1 MATYNSSSATSSYPL
16 PHAEN
21 PLNVDVA
28 RLRSALEIADAQV
41 AARLPIASYTAADV
55 MVKVKSLDGPGSGL
69 DADTLDGI
77 HAAGFAAAS
86 HTHADATTGTAG
98 FMTAADKTKMDGI
111 GAGANVI
118 SVNAKTGALTLN
130 YSDVGASPSSHTHA
144 DATTNA
150 SGFMPAAALSK
161 LNGIGAGANVIS
173 VNAKTG
179 ALTLNYSDVGASPSS
194 HTHADATSGA
204 AGFMAAADKT
214 KLDGINAQ
222 TYIAAGTPYNSG
234 SQVAGVSVNASVAA
248 NPNNFYEVRGSG
260 GAAALGFHR
269 PGVFGAFFGLD
280 SDNAWKVGGWSY
292 GANSYKLWHEG
303 NDGPGSGLDADTLD
317 GLQATAFAAAVHTH
331 TGGQIPVVKS
341 IQKCLVEFLGSGT
354 YNVAI
359 SSVNTATSIIV
370 MACNN
375 AGGVYV
381 EAYIQTATN
390 VVANATGAAL
400 LRFQVVEFY

>member
-98 FMTAADKTKMDGI
+98 FMTAADKTKMD
-111 GAGANVI
+111 
-118 SVNAKTGALTLN
+118 
-130 YSDVGASPSSHTHA
+130 
-144 DATTNA
+144 
-150 SGFMPAAALSK
+150 
-161 LNGIGAGANVIS
+161 GIGAGANVIS

-370 MACNN
+370 MTCNN